1 MDNRFQFTIPNEKKN
16 LYNRF
21 ALLLFILNAA
31 AILLRLFYFNQSGS
45 KKGSEIFIYLI
56 PLLLIIYLSF
66 IVYNDSIKKYFKTF
80 LIASLSLSLFWV
92 ITGPWWIAPVT
103 LLLTLFFL
111 MAQRELNIIVS
122 ASHIS
127 YPSFPPK
134 KIQWEELNNLVLKD
148 GLLTIDFKND
158 KLIQQYPEP
167 KMSMPDEREF
177 NEFCRE
183 RLGIGY

>member
-1 MDNRFQFTIPNEKKN
+1 MDIRFEFTIPNEKKK

-31 AILLRLFYFNQSGS
+31 ALFIRFYYFNQSGS
-45 KKGSEIFIYLI
+45 DKRSEILIYLI
-56 PLLLIIYLSF
+56 PLLLIIFLSF
-66 IVYNDSIKKYFKTF
+66 IAYHDSIRKYFKSF
-80 LIASLSLSLFWV
+80 LIASCCLSLFWLV
-92 ITGPWWIAPVT
+92 TGPWWIAPIT
-103 LLLTLFFL
+103 LLLTFFFVT
-111 MAQRELNIIVS
+111 AQRELKIIVS
-122 ASHIS
+122 PSHIR

-158 KLIQQYPEP
+158 TLIQQYPEA
-167 KMSMPDEREF
+167 KMNMPDESEF

-183 RLGIGY
+183 RLGIWN